1 MKNKIFFLKLLF
13 IWISSFTIPQ
23 YSFAQEK
30 NIDPKI
36 LDEFCKS
43 AQEDSINILA
53 KLSIKIGPNR
63 TESEI
68 EIYREVYAEAMREE
82 INRLNAKANKDKSLA
97 SVINL
102 IATVTEKNYKYA
114 LCEKF
119 KRPKASPLT
128 IANESYMYCRKSIL
142 DNRDDRPLPCF

>member
-1 MKNKIFFLKLLF
+1 MKNKILF
-13 IWISSFTIPQ
+13 SKILILWIFSVTLPQ

-30 NIDPKI
+30 NIDSKT

-53 KLSIKIGPNR
+53 KLYIKIGPNR

-82 INRLNAKANKDKSLA
+82 INRLNDKANKDKSLA
-97 SVINL
+97 RVINL
-102 IATVTEKNYKYA
+102 IVTVTEKNYKYA
-114 LCEKF
+114 LCEKL
-119 KRPKASPLT
+119 KRPKASPVT

-142 DNRDDRPLPCF
+142 ENRDDRPLPCF